1 MLGDAIYTNSLDE
14 AFIRSLER
22 IFYAYYSGAPGHSIK
37 DGMSSRDKVQ
47 DGINLETIVFISDQ
61 KGNSL
66 AHSSIKTTES
76 RQNQEIHTES
86 SLLNDGS
93 HWFSLVHFHLYSYLF
108 V

>member
-1 MLGDAIYTNSLDE
+1 MKQVME
-14 AFIRSLER
+14 ALM
-22 IFYAYYSGAPGHSIK
+22 K
-37 DGMSSRDKVQ
+37 MSSRDKVQ
-47 DGINLETIVFISDQ
+47 DEINLETIVFILDQ

-66 AHSSIKTTES
+66 AYSSIKITES

-93 HWFSLVHFHLYSYLF
+93 HLFSLVHFHLYSYLF